1 MRFALVMLCFE
12 GRNSDSAVHH
22 FARGFGE
29 GCEEAEKVRMDRTQM
44 QMVLILI
51 LFVLKLTYNLFGKN
65 RRGGIYEFLVLFLII
80 VISYKAM
87 AFVYSGFG

>member
-29 GCEEAEKVRMDRTQM
+29 GCEEAEKVGMDRTYIANGTDTDT
-44 QMVLILI
+44 VCSKVDI
-51 LFVLKLTYNLFGKN
+51 
-65 RRGGIYEFLVLFLII
+65 
-80 VISYKAM
+80 
-87 AFVYSGFG
+87 